1 VTAVPPAARG
11 QGEITVIQPDARLA
25 LPSLREVWAY
35 RDLLYF
41 LVRRDFIVRYKQ
53 TLAGVLWSVIQ
64 PIGFTVVFSIFLG
77 SLSNVRS
84 QEGVPYPL
92 FALSGLAMW
101 LFFTKAL
108 SSSAESTVNS
118 ADLLS
123 KVYFP
128 RILIPLSA
136 LIAATLDFAVAL
148 VVVVI
153 AMFLY
158 EVPPG
163 PEILAMPLVIAL
175 AMVVALGGG
184 LWFSAL
190 YVRYRDIQHLL
201 AFILLAGMFVTPIVY
216 PFQLVPAAYQPL
228 YALNPM
234 VGVIELYRW
243 ALFGDLTVGV
253 GVLAIPLVTGTIA
266 TITGA
271 FYYRRA
277 ERTFADVI

>member
-1 VTAVPPAARG
+1 VKAAAPAPRG
-11 QGEITVIQPDARLA
+11 QAEVTVIQPDARLA
-25 LPSLREVWAY
+25 MPDMREAWAY

-53 TLAGVLWSVIQ
+53 TLVGVFWSVLQ
-64 PIGFTVVFSIFLG
+64 PIGFTVVFSVFLG
-77 SLSNVRS
+77 SLSNVKS
-84 QEGVPYPL
+84 QAGVPYPL

-123 KVYFP
+123 KIYFP
-128 RILIPLSA
+128 RILIPVSS
-136 LIAATLDFAVAL
+136 LISATLDFAVAF

-158 EVPPG
+158 DVPPG
-163 PEILAMPLVIAL
+163 PEILAMPLVVAL
-175 AMVVALGGG
+175 AMGVALGGG

-216 PFQLVPAAYQPL
+216 PFDLIPTAYQPL

-234 VGVIELYRW
+234 VGVLELYRW
-243 ALFGDLTVGV
+243 SLFGEMTASPA
-253 GVLAIPLVTGTIA
+253 VLAIPIVTGAVAI
-266 TITGA
+266 ITGA
-271 FYYRRA
+271 LYYRRA

>member
-1 VTAVPPAARG
+1 VSTAAPTARSSAEVTIVEADTAV
-11 QGEITVIQPDARLA
+11 A
-25 LPSLREVWAY
+25 LPDLREIWAY

-53 TLAGVLWSVIQ
+53 TLVGVLWSVLQ
-64 PIGFTVVFSIFLG
+64 PVGFTVVFSIFLG

-84 QEGVPYPL
+84 QHGIPYPL

-101 LFFTKAL
+101 LFFSKAL

-118 ADLLS
+118 ADLLA
-123 KVYFP
+123 KIYFP

-136 LIAATLDFAVAL
+136 LISATLDFLVAL

-153 AMFLY
+153 AMFIYGVL
-158 EVPPG
+158 PG
-163 PEILAMPLVIAL
+163 VELLAMPVVIAI

-216 PFQLVPAAYQPL
+216 PFDLVPEAYQPL

-234 VGVIELYRW
+234 VGVLELYRW
-243 ALFGDLTVGV
+243 SLFGELSASA
-253 GVLAIPLVTGTIA
+253 GVLAIPLVTGALA
-266 TITGA
+266 TITSA
-271 FYYRRA
+271 LYYRRA